1 MSDYALS
8 VIEEIRRPTLHEEVV
23 DRIRE
28 MIFQGELP
36 VGTRVPEKELCAK
49 FGISRTPLREALK
62 VCANDGVIT
71 LLPNRGAWITQL
83 TPEDV
88 DELFPIMG
96 SLEALSG
103 ELACYNATDADVAEV
118 KALHYE
124 MAMHYAHGDQPSYN
138 RVNQM
143 IHQKIMEIAANPTLL
158 QVYRSLAERIRR
170 ARYLANASINR
181 WDAAMKEHEAILAA
195 LEARDGALLAHL
207 LKSHLLNK
215 REAVKKVIRE
225 GDRSSL

>member
-1 MSDYALS
+1 MSDSAFA

-28 MIFQGELP
+28 MISQGELP

-103 ELACYNATDADVAEV
+103 AGWYTFPPAIRVASRTH
-118 KALHYE
+118 L
-124 MAMHYAHGDQPSYN
+124 
-138 RVNQM
+138 
-143 IHQKIMEIAANPTLL
+143 
-158 QVYRSLAERIRR
+158 R
-170 ARYLANASINR
+170 AFFLYL
-181 WDAAMKEHEAILAA
+181 
-195 LEARDGALLAHL
+195 
-207 LKSHLLNK
+207 
-215 REAVKKVIRE
+215 
-225 GDRSSL
+225 

>member
-1 MSDYALS
+1 MSDSALS
-8 VIEEIRRPTLHEEVV
+8 VIQEIRRPTLHEEVV

-28 MIFQGELP
+28 MISEGELP

-96 SLEALSG
+96 SL
-103 ELACYNATDADVAEV
+103 
-118 KALHYE
+118 
-124 MAMHYAHGDQPSYN
+124 
-138 RVNQM
+138 
-143 IHQKIMEIAANPTLL
+143 
-158 QVYRSLAERIRR
+158 
-170 ARYLANASINR
+170 
-181 WDAAMKEHEAILAA
+181 
-195 LEARDGALLAHL
+195 
-207 LKSHLLNK
+207 
-215 REAVKKVIRE
+215 
-225 GDRSSL
+225 